1 MIVLVLLV
9 LTVLRSVTCLDC
21 DNPIDNQIACCN
33 IQTFREKNKNNNCSF
48 YQMQDKC
55 SPREEWDKS
64 EKSCQQFNFD
74 ERNQITVENGMI
86 WCGGNLKNDW
96 KQGASAYD
104 KNGFFWYCPASYA
117 GSPPAALKEATVLL
131 EPSPGNITRPI
142 RREWLD
148 LTVKLTGGF
157 PGAREKLF
165 FQNGTT
171 LKPNNLKGGTDLNH
185 TYASSSSYEID
196 LRNKETLFTIV
207 VYQPGLQNK
216 TFHYRVT
223 TVDKN
228 TVNSQNDMRG
238 QDKSSGCK
246 SLCNA
251 EQVLILCYI
260 FHNSLHFQLSYNN

>member
-1 MIVLVLLV
+1 MIVPVLLV
-9 LTVLRSVTCLDC
+9 LTVLRSVTCFDC
-21 DNPIDNQIACCN
+21 DDPIDNQIARASYPCCN
-33 IQTFREKNKNNNCSF
+33 IQTFREKN
-48 YQMQDKC
+48 
-55 SPREEWDKS
+55 
-64 EKSCQQFNFD
+64 
-74 ERNQITVENGMI
+74 
-86 WCGGNLKNDW
+86 NLKNDW

-142 RREWLD
+142 PTQWLD

-157 PGAREKLF
+157 PAASMKLF

-171 LKPNNLKGGTDLNH
+171 LKSHRQKGGTDLNH
-185 TYASSSSYEID
+185 TSASSASYEID

-207 VYQPGLQNK
+207 VYQPGFQNK

-228 TVNSQNDMRG
+228 TVNSQNDIRG
-238 QDKSSGCK
+238 QDKRSGKNTIGANFSS
-246 SLCNA
+246 
-251 EQVLILCYI
+251 VFII
-260 FHNSLHFQLSYNN
+260 FYFVMAI